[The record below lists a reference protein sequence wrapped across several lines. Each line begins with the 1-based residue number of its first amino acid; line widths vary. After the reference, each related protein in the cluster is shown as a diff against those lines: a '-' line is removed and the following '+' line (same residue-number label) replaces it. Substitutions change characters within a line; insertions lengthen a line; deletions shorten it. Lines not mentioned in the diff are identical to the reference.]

1 MNENDLFSALS
12 MIDPKYIDEA
22 AFELKDDKKTAKV
35 VDISRKRSIKKIL
48 YIALPSVAAILL
60 IVAVAIPAIVRIT
73 HSSSATMSEAAS
85 EAPTATEAPEA
96 DKDEAQETFA
106 ADEAASKDET
116 PASFEAEAP
125 SAEPGAAYDSQTLGP
140 VNSMRGDAKADTAK
154 EAEAAEELG
163 AAEELEEAETAEE
176 PVAEAEEYNAVS
188 LIEDAVYDNKKLTL
202 TLSYMA
208 PEVLRKTKF
217 TVGSLGEDRK
227 ETVLLE
233 EALDTAE
240 EADGKYIIDLTDLDL
255 PEGTYYIRIDED
267 VAEFTVPKK

>member
-85 EAPTATEAPEA
+85 EAPAATEAPEA

-106 ADEAASKDET
+106 AGEAASKDET

-154 EAEAAEELG
+154 EAEAAEEL
-163 AAEELEEAETAEE
+163 EEVEEAEE

-217 TVGSLGEDRK
+217 TVGSLGEGRK

-267 VAEFTVPKK
+267 VAEFTVQKK